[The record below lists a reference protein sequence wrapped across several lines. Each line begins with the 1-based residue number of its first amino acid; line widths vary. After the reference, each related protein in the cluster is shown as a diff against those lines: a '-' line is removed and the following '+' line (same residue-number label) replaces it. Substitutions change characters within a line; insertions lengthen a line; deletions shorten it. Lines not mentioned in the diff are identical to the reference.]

1 MRRERP
7 HFPREPPTLCFV
19 TFGIAGRSLRISEC
33 SGPDLKRGQ
42 AYLQNT
48 SQPWL
53 QEHVTP
59 LNAMPGT
66 LPVPRKEYH
75 CHHTLATQRWFGAS
89 SIHST
94 WGLLINAEPWPR
106 SSLRPRNLHLAQSID
121 NPMHIKI

>member
-1 MRRERP
+1 MHREHP
-7 HFPREPPTLCFV
+7 HFPREPPALCFV

-42 AYLQNT
+42 PYLQNT
-48 SQPWL
+48 SQSWL

-75 CHHTLATQRWFGAS
+75 CHHTLATQRVVWGEQYPLYLGATYKCRTLAPLLTEAQES
-89 SIHST
+89 AFST
-94 WGLLINAEPWPR
+94 VHR
-106 SSLRPRNLHLAQSID
+106 QS
-121 NPMHIKI
+121 HAH